1 MGSVAVV
8 EDNHVLCELTL
19 HVKETHSYQLMP
31 AVDYVLKIVGLAP
44 DQLDGF
50 AVALGPGSFTGLR
63 IGMSTAKGLAVAA
76 SKPLIGIRT
85 LDAMAWSFPMCP
97 HLICP
102 IIDARMKEVYAA
114 WFRAEAG
121 IVSRRS
127 EDMVLPISDLLKD
140 VSEEALFFGSGVQRY
155 HTEISE
161 MMGHMAHFVSPEVMG
176 ARASVLG
183 FLAVDK
189 FNRGDLSDIDSLD
202 PLYIRESQA
211 IEKSR
216 KRTASE

>member
-1 MGSVAVV
+1 
-8 EDNHVLCELTL
+8 
-19 HVKETHSYQLMP
+19 
-31 AVDYVLKIVGLAP
+31 
-44 DQLDGF
+44 
-50 AVALGPGSFTGLR
+50 
-63 IGMSTAKGLAVAA
+63 
-76 SKPLIGIRT
+76 
-85 LDAMAWSFPMCP
+85 
-97 HLICP
+97 
-102 IIDARMKEVYAA
+102 
-114 WFRAEAG
+114 
-121 IVSRRS
+121 
-127 EDMVLPISDLLKD
+127 
-140 VSEEALFFGSGVQRY
+140 
-155 HTEISE
+155 